1 MSETSQF
8 RQYAEEALRWAD
20 RSTTEKE
27 KRTYD
32 RACVHMGASGSRE
45 REARGRKLAASLGGS
60 MDTTTLL
67 LIIIVVVISFWWR
80 LVRPWTLVLRPRRR
94 ASRFRWDRLSWR
106 PPPPHLAPLAPRV
119 PNWPRIRGLACSLGK
134 TVASSRRLPKLNS
147 RPLRSRFDG
156 WLDGEGPD

>member
-27 KRTYD
+27 KRTYLD

-67 LIIIVVVISFWWR
+67 LIIIVVVILFGGGWYGR
-80 LVRPWTLVLRPRRR
+80 G
-94 ASRFRWDRLSWR
+94 RW
-106 PPPPHLAPLAPRV
+106 
-119 PNWPRIRGLACSLGK
+119 
-134 TVASSRRLPKLNS
+134 
-147 RPLRSRFDG
+147 F
-156 WLDGEGPD
+156 